1 MTQLTEKVTTVRLAP
16 AIRSRLKILAAA
28 RHQTMEDALAEAV
41 DLWSAHSIGKTNGK
55 VREEVKRMHAQCDRI
70 AGSGNE
76 RVIQSAMTVLD
87 CMTLGL

>member
-1 MTQLTEKVTTVRLAP
+1 M
-16 AIRSRLKILAAA
+16 AAA
-28 RHQTMEDALAEAV
+28 RQQTMEDALAEAV
-41 DLWSAHSIGKTNGK
+41 DLWSAHSVGRTNGR

-76 RVIQSAMTVLD
+76 RMIQAAMCILD